1 MEEINNEN
9 VDSPNDDTPIQDDVA
24 TDAPADDDT
33 PDTAA
38 LQDKVMELEGSNRQ
52 LFERAKKA
60 EGFTKGT
67 DGEWTKREAP
77 KPKAKP
83 GPKPKTEVSGELDY
97 GQKAYLKGEGIESNE
112 FEFVQDQLQESG
124 MSLDGL
130 LSNNYF
136 KSELENRRNEATTAN
151 AIPSGTRGAKEAA
164 ATEVAH
170 WISKGELPEN
180 TPENR
185 QLRQD
190 IVNERT
196 KIEVDRSKFAQQGII
211 DR

>member
-1 MEEINNEN
+1 MENDINGN
-9 VDSPNDDTPIQDDVA
+9 VDPQNDDTPIQDDVA

-33 PDTAA
+33 PDAAA

-83 GPKPKTEVSGELDY
+83 GPKPKNEVSGELDY
-97 GQKAYLKGEGIESNE
+97 GQKAYLKGEGIEASE
-112 FEFVQDQLQESG
+112 FGFVQDHLEKSG
-124 MSLDGL
+124 LGLDEL
-130 LSNNYF
+130 LGNGYF
-136 KSELENRRNEATTAN
+136 KADLQVQRDKATVAN
-151 AIPSGTRGAKEAA
+151 ATPSGTRGAKEAA
-164 ATEVAH
+164 ASEVDY
-170 WISKGELPEN
+170 WINKGELPEN
-180 TPENR
+180 TVENR

-190 IVNERT
+190 IVNKRT
-196 KIEVDRSKFAQQGII
+196 QLEIDKSKFASNGII